1 MGREALADGERYSFL
16 EAKSKQKVRKA
27 PPVKRKERALVDLP
41 ITDKVPEPPR
51 ILCGATEH
59 F

>member
-16 EAKSKQKVRKA
+16 EAKSKQKVRKY
-27 PPVKRKERALVDLP
+27 PPVKRKEKPLVDLP
-41 ITDKVPEPPR
+41 LTEKVLEPPR

-59 F
+59 